1 MATKTIALK
10 TDIQTAYAKIA
21 QSLTQ
26 NKAEITNQQAP
37 TYLSYTMSHSSIW
50 TAFMKIK
57 LDGSVNLEAM
67 PDGHT
72 VARVEINPAQNSL
85 MSNVGMQGILSTVIG
100 FLFLGPLALLI
111 MPLAS
116 VGTYMYLNN
125 SMGDQTLEK
134 LGGNVPGAAP
144 TPVQVTSSAAP
155 APQPA
160 APQPAA
166 QNPIF
171 AQLKS
176 LGELRD
182 SGVLSP
188 EEFETKKAE
197 LLARV

>member
-1 MATKTIALK
+1 
-10 TDIQTAYAKIA
+10 
-21 QSLTQ
+21 
-26 NKAEITNQQAP
+26 
-37 TYLSYTMSHSSIW
+37 
-50 TAFMKIK
+50 MKIK

-160 APQPAA
+160 APQSAAPQPAV

>member
-1 MATKTIALK
+1 
-10 TDIQTAYAKIA
+10 
-21 QSLTQ
+21 
-26 NKAEITNQQAP
+26 
-37 TYLSYTMSHSSIW
+37 
-50 TAFMKIK
+50 
-57 LDGSVNLEAM
+57 
-67 PDGHT
+67 
-72 VARVEINPAQNSL
+72 
-85 MSNVGMQGILSTVIG
+85 
-100 FLFLGPLALLI
+100 
-111 MPLAS
+111 
-116 VGTYMYLNN
+116 
-125 SMGDQTLEK
+125 
-134 LGGNVPGAAP
+134 
-144 TPVQVTSSAAP
+144 VTSSAAP